1 MAPMTNADESPTNR
15 LTLFPIYLSLF
26 VVSTLCH
33 CLATSCQAYIF
44 KRPAKKAKFLS
55 KNKQIFDIYNIK
67 NALKKVRPIRKTV
80 SSCFAA
86 YGIIVFGKK
95 VKQSDLFVE
104 VLCFCLLKVWNIFF
118 VFRR

>member
-1 MAPMTNADESPTNR
+1 MYIQIIKFDSWVP
-15 LTLFPIYLSLF
+15 YG
-26 VVSTLCH
+26 
-33 CLATSCQAYIF
+33 QAYIF

>member
-1 MAPMTNADESPTNR
+1 MLG
-15 LTLFPIYLSLF
+15 LTSRQCFCSLLSNKLTF
-26 VVSTLCH
+26 LN
-33 CLATSCQAYIF
+33 F

-67 NALKKVRPIRKTV
+67 NALKKIRPIRKTV
-80 SSCFAA
+80 SNCFAA

-104 VLCFCLLKVWNIFF
+104 LLCFCLLKVWNIFF